1 MRDAHESPDPPAPG
15 EPAPPAPRA
24 PAPDPA
30 DFGTAYGMEL
40 TIDSAAKQAPA
51 EEDADDP
58 LGWIRRWVEQ
68 HKPAG

>member
-1 MRDAHESPDPPAPG
+1 MRDAHESPDPPL
-15 EPAPPAPRA
+15 PADPPRPDKPA
-24 PAPDPA
+24 APDPA

-40 TIDSAAKQAPA
+40 SIDSAAKRVPA

-68 HKPAG
+68 HKQA

>member
-1 MRDAHESPDPPAPG
+1 MRDAHESPDPALPD
-15 EPAPPAPRA
+15 EPAPPPRA

-40 TIDSAAKQAPA
+40 TIDSSAKQAPA

>member
-1 MRDAHESPDPPAPG
+1 MRDAHESPDPPIPSN
-15 EPAPPAPRA
+15 PTPTSDPVS
-24 PAPDPA
+24 APDPA

-40 TIDSAAKQAPA
+40 SIDAAPKQAPA
-51 EEDADDP
+51 EEDVNDP